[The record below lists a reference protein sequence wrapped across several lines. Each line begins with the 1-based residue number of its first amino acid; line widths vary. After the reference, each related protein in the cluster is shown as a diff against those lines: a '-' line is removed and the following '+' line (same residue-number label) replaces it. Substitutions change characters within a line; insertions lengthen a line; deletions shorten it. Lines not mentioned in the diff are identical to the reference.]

1 MCCIEEA
8 SSGQVPK
15 QTFSVIVAFIGCLDL
30 SRFICSINN
39 FMCPLIISPLFL
51 KANARAQLT
60 TISISWGRISLIHES
75 PSSRSDQFYSR
86 AIPDFCQVVKD
97 VLVMFFRLSQ
107 LWPPTIHTGSLPQP
121 FPSDPYCRPF
131 PATRIPPTKEF
142 TVCTSPELFCR
153 PFPSVNSL

>member
-97 VLVMFFRLSQ
+97 VLVMFFPAFTALATNNSYRIFASAVPFRSLLPSLSGNEDSTDQGIHRLY
-107 LWPPTIHTGSLPQP
+107 QP
-121 FPSDPYCRPF
+121 
-131 PATRIPPTKEF
+131 
-142 TVCTSPELFCR
+142 
-153 PFPSVNSL
+153 